1 MAHNVHPPVAVGAK
15 RVEDLFVW
23 QLADELR
30 GRIYWLTGSGAAARD
45 WKFRDQLR
53 DAASSSTLNIA
64 EGFGRFRHRE
74 FAQFLRYARGS
85 RFEISD
91 ALRDGV
97 IRNYW
102 TAESVKDELILC
114 KRTTKAI
121 TRFIDYLGDSPE
133 R

>member
-1 MAHNVHPPVAVGAK
+1 VGAK
-15 RVEDLFVW
+15 RVEDLIVW

-30 GRIYWLTGSGAAARD
+30 VRIHSLTGSGPAARD

-53 DAASSSTLNIA
+53 DAASPSTRNIA

-85 RFEISD
+85 LFEVSD
-91 ALRDGV
+91 ALRDGIV
-97 IRNYW
+97 RDYW
-102 TAESVKDELILC
+102 TAESVKDDLILC

-121 TRFIDYLGDSPE
+121 TRFIDYLGGSPD